1 MKSKGLYRFSQF
13 ISLLLGAR
21 VFVLSFFTFTLYV
34 STFFLFNQEESL
46 RNFVF
51 DIKVNGIIFCSV
63 LSIAAGGIINQFYDW
78 DKDSVERPLRVRL
91 QSFVS
96 QKHFLYTYL
105 FLNALSLVVAL
116 FLSYRIFFFFLFYQF
131 VIWFYSHKLSK
142 IAVVNNLTYV
152 ALTLYPFSGML
163 VYYQHFSVRIMAMAV
178 FLFLILWEVDVMKDV
193 LTQRSDKIFNYC
205 TLPIVIGK
213 RGTQV
218 VLLLLLLLNA
228 ATAVF
233 IYYADYIQQAGVL
246 SIYFLV
252 SAGVLLLSMIP
263 IFSFNR
269 KNIFWLMNLL
279 RFWIF
284 IGVLAMFLDGVIPLL
299 KKFL

>member
-1 MKSKGLYRFSQF
+1 
-13 ISLLLGAR
+13 
-21 VFVLSFFTFTLYV
+21 
-34 STFFLFNQEESL
+34 
-46 RNFVF
+46 
-51 DIKVNGIIFCSV
+51 
-63 LSIAAGGIINQFYDW
+63 
-78 DKDSVERPLRVRL
+78 
-91 QSFVS
+91 
-96 QKHFLYTYL
+96 
-105 FLNALSLVVAL
+105 
-116 FLSYRIFFFFLFYQF
+116 
-131 VIWFYSHKLSK
+131 
-142 IAVVNNLTYV
+142 
-152 ALTLYPFSGML
+152 
-163 VYYQHFSVRIMAMAV
+163 
-178 FLFLILWEVDVMKDV
+178 MKDV
-193 LTQRSDKIFNYC
+193 LTQRSDKIFNYH

-299 KKFL
+299 KAFL